1 MYFNFLSRIVLTFS
15 VLHWIFIHPLCL
27 SLECWNKSGEVVLLE
42 SIIELEFWVLW
53 GIWPYLSYGA
63 WF

>member
-1 MYFNFLSRIVLTFS
+1 MYFNLLSRIVLTFS

-27 SLECWNKSGEVVLLE
+27 LLECWNKSGEVVLLE

>member
-1 MYFNFLSRIVLTFS
+1 MYFNLLSRIVLTFS
-15 VLHWIFIHPLCL
+15 VLHWIFIHPLCFL
-27 SLECWNKSGEVVLLE
+27 LECWNKSGEVVLLE

-53 GIWPYLSYGA
+53 GIWSYLSYGA